1 MQRMNENRS
10 MENRPLGDLF
20 GDLATDMSNLVRQEV
35 TLAKLEI
42 TQKAKYFGRNVGYL
56 VIGGAVAYAAL
67 LAIIAGIIMLLA
79 KVVPNWGSALIVGVV
94 YVAIAAALAL
104 AGRAQLKRATPPV
117 PEQAVETT
125 KDMVLVARAGGLG
138 LDPLH
143 GYVGQRVPFEPPM
156 GTVYNYPPRGDEQ
169 TSIAGAPAR
178 TESVRRFIIRR

>member
-67 LAIIAGIIMLLA
+67 LAIIAAIIMLLT
-79 KVVPNWGSALIVGVV
+79 KVLPDWGSALIVGVV
-94 YVAIAAALAL
+94 VGGIGWMLIGKAMMALQKADL
-104 AGRAQLKRATPPV
+104 TPR
-117 PEQAVETT
+117 ETVETLKEDAT
-125 KDMVLVARAGGLG
+125 WMK
-138 LDPLH
+138 
-143 GYVGQRVPFEPPM
+143 
-156 GTVYNYPPRGDEQ
+156 EQ
-169 TSIAGAPAR
+169 IK
-178 TESVRRFIIRR
+178 